1 MADVLINGNSMQDI
15 GDAIREKLRVS
26 DTYTPAEMPAAIR
39 AISGTLPGIGYTG
52 SDLIL
57 RDANGDISGVWYV
70 DGEGNWV
77 EYTTGGGGG
86 DSGHSFGP
94 TVINATSVIFNTTS
108 YEEVP
113 VE

>member
-86 DSGHSFGP
+86 AESRIDILPITEIFGYQSYI
-94 TVINATSVIFNTTS
+94 TVESEVI
-108 YEEVP
+108 
-113 VE
+113 